1 MRIILSTYL
10 LFLTT
15 LLLGQS
21 SYEVKGTVQSLE
33 GEAVAFATV
42 TLLSPADSSL
52 VAGDYTNEEGL
63 FKLTSQR
70 EQVVLVI
77 TYFGTDRH
85 TQLLKL
91 EGDAD
96 LGVLQLEQD
105 VMLEEVEVSAR
116 RRTVNYTNGT
126 LTFLNTGQVPGQNSL
141 ELLKSVPLLM
151 TDKDNNLL
159 IKGSYAK
166 VLINNR
172 DLKLKGE
179 ELENYLKTLSPDQ
192 IAKVEVITN
201 PSAKYEASGVMGIVN
216 IITKEKPRG
225 FSASVN
231 TEGSYARYFSS
242 RLGAGLNYFS
252 DKFGISL
259 NLRRSDYK
267 SFNDLNIIRTPL
279 RSAANISSIAEE
291 SHYVTDGVF
300 SRANLSFNYYLNP
313 NHTFSAFVKA
323 YRDTP
328 HNQITGNT
336 RFVEEGNDQSTDFMS
351 NSALTENNL
360 TMGANYEIRLDS
372 SGQSLT
378 FDYIH
383 LKVRKDNLAD
393 QLTTFYLNGEF
404 ADDFKLSNPD
414 LQDYTL
420 HSVKGDYS
428 LPLSTSATLEAGL
441 EYTQLLN
448 KNLLTYDYPTEDSA
462 FIYIPI
468 RDNDYTYREKTYS
481 AYLSGNFNWN
491 PFSLRVGA
499 RAEFTDF
506 STLAKD
512 SDSEQRNEDTYLNLF
527 PNLALSYTSDQG
539 NTLSLSYSRR
549 LNRPY
554 YRDLNPSILYATQYL
569 YMQGN
574 SFLRPEYSNNLEL
587 GAKLGQYI
595 FALFANFKKQTIGDY
610 LIQDETYN
618 TTLLSKRNLDSSD
631 DLGFMVN
638 TSYDVGKKATLRL
651 SALGQWQRNA
661 LQVGDED
668 LVRTLTTL
676 RLNGTLS
683 YKLFDRM
690 HATWS
695 ARYNSPFLYGLY
707 RVEGQFINSLNL
719 VYQMQ
724 RLNVGIGVQDIFNA
738 GQWDSE
744 LISDTYRTRWIN
756 RWPTGI
762 ISLSL
767 SYQFGSQ
774 EAASKG
780 NYSGSDDRREINR
793 IN

>member
-1 MRIILSTYL
+1 MKILLSIHM
-10 LFLTT
+10 LFLTAA
-15 LLLGQS
+15 LCAQDAFKVS
-21 SYEVKGTVQSLE
+21 GTVQSLE
-33 GEAVAFATV
+33 GEAIAFATV
-42 TLLSPADSSL
+42 TLRNPADSSL
-52 VAGDYTNEEGL
+52 ITGDYTDENGAFNLASE
-63 FKLTSQR
+63 R
-70 EQVVLVI
+70 NNVVLVI
-77 TYFGTDRH
+77 TYLGTDRH
-85 TQLLKL
+85 TQLLEL
-91 EGDAD
+91 NGNEN

-105 VMLEEVEVSAR
+105 VMLDEVEVSAR

-179 ELENYLKTLSPDQ
+179 ELQNFLRTLTPDQ

-225 FSASVN
+225 FSASIN

-242 RLGAGLNYFS
+242 RLGADLNYFS

-259 NLRRSDYK
+259 GVRRSDYK
-267 SFNDLNIIRTPL
+267 SFNDLDIIRTPL
-279 RSAANISSIAEE
+279 AGTGSIGTIAEE
-291 SHYVTDGVF
+291 SHYVTKGVF
-300 SRANLSFNYYLNP
+300 SRANLSMNYYLSP
-313 NHTFSAFVKA
+313 THTFSAFLKA

-328 HNQITGNT
+328 NNQITGST
-336 RFVEEGNDQSTDFMS
+336 RFSEDGNNKFTDFMS
-351 NSALTENNL
+351 NSNLTEDNV
-360 TMGANYEIRLDS
+360 TMGANYEIKLDS
-372 SGQSLT
+372 SGQL
-378 FDYIH
+378 FALDYIH
-383 LKVRKDNLAD
+383 LKVNKDNMAD
-393 QLTTFYLNGEF
+393 QLTSFYTNGEF
-404 ADDFKLSNPD
+404 SDDFALSNPD
-414 LQDYTL
+414 LQNYTL
-420 HSVKGDYS
+420 HSLKGDYT
-428 LPLSTSATLEAGL
+428 LPINTSATLEAGL

-448 KNLLTYDYPTEDSA
+448 KNLLSYDYPSEDSA

-468 RDNDYTYREKTYS
+468 RNNDYTYREKTYS
-481 AYLSGNFNWN
+481 AYVSGSFSWE
-491 PFSLRVGA
+491 PFSLRVGT
-499 RAEFTDF
+499 RMEYTDF

-512 SDSEQRNEDTYLNLF
+512 SDSQQRNTDHYLNLF
-527 PNLALSYTSDQG
+527 PNLALTFTSEKG
-539 NTLSLSYSRR
+539 NTLSFSYSRR

-595 FALFANFKKQTIGDY
+595 FAVFANFKKQTVSDY
-610 LIQDETYN
+610 IAQDETYN

-631 DLGFMVN
+631 DLGFMLN
-638 TSYDVGKKATLRL
+638 TSYDLGKKASIRL
-651 SALGQWQRNA
+651 SALGQWQRNS
-661 LQVGDED
+661 LKIESED
-668 LVRTLTTL
+668 LSRTLATL
-676 RLNGTLS
+676 RLNGVLN
-683 YKLFDRM
+683 YKLSAKM
-690 HATWS
+690 NASWS
-695 ARYNSPFLYGLY
+695 SRYNSPFLYGLY
-707 RVEGQFINSLNL
+707 RVEGQFINSLNV
-719 VYQMQ
+719 VYQMEK
-724 RLNVGIGVQDIFNA
+724 LNIGIGVQDIFKA

-744 LISDTYRTRWIN
+744 LISDAYRTRWIN
-756 RWPTGI
+756 RWPTGV

-767 SYQFGSQ
+767 SYQFGNQ

-780 NYSGSDDRREINR
+780 SYSGSDDRREINR